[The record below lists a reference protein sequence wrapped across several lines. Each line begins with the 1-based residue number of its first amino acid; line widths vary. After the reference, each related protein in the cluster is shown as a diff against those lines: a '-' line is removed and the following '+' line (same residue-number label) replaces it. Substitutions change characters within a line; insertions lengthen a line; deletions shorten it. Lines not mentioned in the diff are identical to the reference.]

1 MLFHVN
7 ETLALTY
14 LEDPKL
20 LLWAK

>member
-7 ETLALTY
+7 ETMDLTY
-14 LEDPKL
+14 LEDPML